1 MKTVTFT
8 CDHESHEGDMLAS
21 ASFYIY
27 TEIQNESTVY
37 HTSERHS
44 CDNALHLGELVGRK
58 EHLSNLVDEVMKRE
72 NPRKF
77 AMDKWRLRDV
87 VVTRLNPRTGEFEGD
102 S

>member
-1 MKTVTFT
+1 
-8 CDHESHEGDMLAS
+8 
-21 ASFYIY
+21 
-27 TEIQNESTVY
+27 
-37 HTSERHS
+37 
-44 CDNALHLGELVGRK
+44 
-58 EHLSNLVDEVMKRE
+58 MKRE